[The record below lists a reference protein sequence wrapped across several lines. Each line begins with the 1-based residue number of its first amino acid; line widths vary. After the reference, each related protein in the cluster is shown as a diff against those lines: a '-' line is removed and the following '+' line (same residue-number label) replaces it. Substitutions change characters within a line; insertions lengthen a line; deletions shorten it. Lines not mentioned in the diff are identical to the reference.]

1 MSKNSRFALIAIISV
16 LIFSACGQ
24 AAEETAPPE
33 PVAVSMTPIVSAT
46 GEVIPEQE
54 ALLSVTTG
62 GVVEDLLVA
71 KGDPISAGQV
81 LVRIE
86 ASERQKA
93 AVSATELELANA
105 KIALESLYKDTDL
118 LAARAL
124 RSAEDAERALEDLN
138 NPELQQAEAL
148 RAVSAAEK
156 AADFAE
162 RKLEILTKPAS
173 PSALDQAQANILLA
187 EKNLDETIE
196 LIEDIRWQY
205 KKISANK
212 KLPAD
217 IRKNILTELRGALKG
232 IEVKRT
238 QEELALIDSKTR
250 YNELQSPPDP
260 TDVQVAESDLAT
272 AQALLH
278 NAEIELQRVLDGP
291 QPGEIS
297 LLEAQ
302 IENGYRDF
310 EMFTAGPDPD
320 DVALA
325 EARVANAEAQLA
337 AASAAIADRELVAP
351 FDGVISAVHVNQN
364 EWVPPGSPVL
374 LIGDLDHLQVQT
386 TDLSEIDVA
395 QLSLGDPAVVT
406 FDALP
411 ELVLDGTVV
420 SIAPKADEG
429 AGVNFPVVIELDAI
443 PPALRWGMTAFID
456 IELERQ

>member
-1 MSKNSRFALIAIISV
+1 MSKNSRFALFALISV
-16 LIFSACGQ
+16 LILSACGQ

-33 PVAVSMTPIVSAT
+33 PVAVSLAPIVSAT

-54 ALLSVTTG
+54 ALLSVTNG
-62 GVVEDLLVA
+62 GIVEDVLVE

-86 ASERQKA
+86 GSERQKA
-93 AVSATELELANA
+93 AVSAAELELANA
-105 KIALESLYKDTDL
+105 QVALESLFKDTDL

-138 NPELQQAEAL
+138 KPELQQAEAL

-156 AADFAE
+156 SVDFAE
-162 RKLEILTKPAS
+162 RKLEILTKPTS
-173 PSALDQAQANILLA
+173 QSALDQAQANILLA
-187 EKNLDETIE
+187 EKNLDKTIE
-196 LIEDIRWQY
+196 LIEDIRWQH
-205 KKISANK
+205 KKISTNS
-212 KLPAD
+212 KLPAEM
-217 IRKNILTELRGALKG
+217 RKGILTELRRALKG

-238 QEELALIDSKTR
+238 QEEVALIDSKTR

-260 TDVQVAESDLAT
+260 IDVQVAAAELAT
-272 AQALLH
+272 AQALLSE
-278 NAEIELQRVLDGP
+278 AERELQRVLDSP
-291 QPGEIS
+291 QPGEVA

-302 IENGYRDF
+302 IENGYRDY

-325 EARVANAEAQLA
+325 EARIANAEAQLA
-337 AASAAIADRELVAP
+337 AATAAIVDRELIAP
-351 FDGVISAVHVNQN
+351 YDGVISTVHVNQN
-364 EWVPPGSPVL
+364 EWVAPGSPVL

-395 QLSLGDPAVVT
+395 QISLGDQAVVT

-420 SIAPKADEG
+420 SIAPMADEG